1 MRRLLLALSLLAL
14 PLAAG
19 ACKMGGGPKA
29 DPKAQEA
36 CKTSAKD
43 ADACK
48 ACCSQ
53 AGASGHMFMT
63 GSGCKCL

>member
-1 MRRLLLALSLLAL
+1 MRRVLLAVSFVAL
-14 PLAAG
+14 PLAIA
-19 ACKMGGGPKA
+19 ACPTSGKKA
-29 DPKAQEA
+29 DPAAQEA

-43 ADACK
+43 ADTCK
-48 ACCSQ
+48 ACCNA

>member
-1 MRRLLLALSLLAL
+1 MRPLLLALSLVAL
-14 PLAAG
+14 PFAVG
-19 ACKMGGGPKA
+19 ACKTGGKKA
-29 DPKAQEA
+29 DPAAQEA

-43 ADACK
+43 AASCQ
-48 ACCSQ
+48 ACCSA